1 MGSSHRFLA
10 AVVGTAVSCI
20 AVAPQ
25 LSMAAVSTKS
35 TKSTKPS
42 GKSSS
47 KAKQKPSTTLSK
59 PKPLALAATDGSP
72 SSFWLG
78 ATSRRRADQLI
89 SVFENSTTEIQYGYV
104 ENLGDG
110 RGLTAGRAGFTTATC
125 DALDVVERYGD
136 TGTVSFAQFT
146 VELKRLC
153 EDHSDETAAL
163 PEAEFAARWHQA
175 AADPAF
181 RAAQDRVV
189 DELYYTPSMKL
200 ADKLDLQTVA
210 SRVEMFDAAIQHGI
224 GKDHDGLPALIKRTN
239 ETVDRDHPGVLI
251 DGRIVRGN
259 EKVWLNTFLNV
270 RSENLV
276 NPDNGDTAKDWANS
290 TDRVE
295 CIRAQVATN
304 NVSLNGP
311 FTCEVYGSVFT
322 IK

>member
-1 MGSSHRFLA
+1 MGSLHKFSS
-10 AVVGTAVSCI
+10 AVVATAVTLI
-20 AVAPQ
+20 AFAPQ
-25 LSMAAVSTKS
+25 LSQAVAPAKTTKS
-35 TKSTKPS
+35 TKASAKGASKSKRKP
-42 GKSSS
+42 
-47 KAKQKPSTTLSK
+47 TTTVSK
-59 PKPLALAATDGSP
+59 PKPLQLASTDASP
-72 SSFWLG
+72 TSFWLG

-125 DALDVVERYGD
+125 DALDVVLQYGD
-136 TGTVSFAQFT
+136 KGSVSFAQFT
-146 VELKRLC
+146 GELQRLC
-153 EDHSDETAAL
+153 DDHSDETAAL
-163 PEAEFAARWHQA
+163 PEAEFASRWRQA

-181 RAAQDRVV
+181 RAAQDHVV
-189 DELYYTPSMKL
+189 DELYYSPAMRI

-210 SRVEMFDAAIQHGI
+210 SRVELFDAAIQHGV
-224 GKDHDGLPALIKRTN
+224 GKDHDGLPALVKRTN
-239 ETVDRDHPGVLI
+239 ETVERDHPGVLLE
-251 DGRIVRGN
+251 GRIVRGN
-259 EKVWLNTFLNV
+259 EKVWLNTFLDV
-270 RSENLV
+270 RNQDLL

-290 TDRVE
+290 TDRVD